1 MGFVLYNLH
10 VPFPKCPFRLHQ
22 SLEIF
27 CVTGDGKRMSG
38 SFVTAP
44 WQVAC
49 DCYACLLWY
58 WHLAGEAAWYLCW
71 ACYSK
76 LGFENAFYKV
86 DGLILVSGTRWGG

>member
-1 MGFVLYNLH
+1 MGFMHYNLH

-44 WQVAC
+44 
-49 DCYACLLWY
+49 
-58 WHLAGEAAWYLCW
+58 
-71 ACYSK
+71 
-76 LGFENAFYKV
+76 
-86 DGLILVSGTRWGG
+86 